1 MSNEQ
6 NHIQFIGKHKENHP
20 LDDIQFP
27 IDSRHRRYFLNWTSD
42 ELRMAEHRYLRNLE
56 TDFQKIPLHVR
67 LQFLQLDK
75 HSSDL
80 DVHVLAHRFF
90 VDAMTVDFNSVI
102 SFLMTEKG
110 LYDFLTKKF
119 PGQQDHW
126 DTYVTDMVGLGP
138 LGLYLQFRKEVS
150 RLFYG
155 KNPDEFMPIFNSMPA
170 YLKLFWSQLSILRMV
185 FPFLGTQL

>member
-6 NHIQFIGKHKENHP
+6 KHIHFIVKHKENHP

-27 IDSRHRRYFLNWTSD
+27 IDSQHRRYLLKWTSK
-42 ELRMAEHRYLRNLE
+42 ELRMAQQQYLRDLE
-56 TDFQKIPLHVR
+56 KEFQKIPLSTR

-75 HSSDL
+75 NSSDL
-80 DVHVLAHRFF
+80 DVHVLARRFF
-90 VDAMTVDFNSVI
+90 VDAIAVDFNSVT

-110 LYDFLTKKF
+110 LYEFLTKKF
-119 PGQQDHW
+119 PGKQDHW

-138 LGLYLQFRKEVS
+138 LGLYLQLRKEVS

-155 KNPDEFMPIFNSMPA
+155 KTPDEFMPIFNSMPT

-185 FPFLGTQL
+185 FPFLGAKL